1 MKLLLLALASA
12 APLSLALLAS
22 PPAVL
27 APAAPNTQQP
37 DAEASSEAQAEE
49 PPQEP
54 IQHRVEVNAAGER
67 MLVEEV
73 IVEAPLAKVW
83 WAYTTGP
90 GMQAWA
96 APLAEVDLRAGGT
109 IRTNYDPEGELGGPG
124 TNTLHI
130 VNWVPE
136 RVLTLRAELN
146 DNWPELMQRDAGKL
160 MNVVLFEE
168 LGPRRTRIESYGVGY
183 GADPAYDGL
192 LGFFAQA
199 NRGLYVELKRALE
212 EPDPES
218 EDESAR

>member
-1 MKLLLLALASA
+1 MKLLFVALASA
-12 APLSLALLAS
+12 APLTLALLS
-22 PPAVL
+22 TPTTVL
-27 APAAPNTQQP
+27 APAASSTLAGGQDPAARDADAAPEAAPEQP
-37 DAEASSEAQAEE
+37 
-49 PPQEP
+49 
-54 IQHRVEVNAAGER
+54 IRHRIEVNAAGER

-83 WAYTTGP
+83 RAYTTGP

-109 IRTNYDPEGELGGPG
+109 IRTNYEPEGELGGPG

-146 DNWPELMQRDAGKL
+146 DNWPELMQRDAGNL

-183 GADPAYDGL
+183 GDDPAYDGL

-199 NRGLYVELKRALE
+199 NRGLYVELKRVLE
-212 EPDPES
+212 EPEPES
-218 EDESAR
+218 ER

>member
-1 MKLLLLALASA
+1 MKWFLLALASA
-12 APLSLALLAS
+12 APFSLTLLST
-22 PPAVL
+22 PRVVL
-27 APAAPNTQQP
+27 APDAQDPAEVPEAAP
-37 DAEASSEAQAEE
+37 ERE
-49 PPQEP
+49 EP

-67 MLVEEV
+67 MLIEEV
-73 IVEAPLAKVW
+73 IVEAPIAKVW

-109 IRTNYDPEGELGGPG
+109 IRTNYTPDGELGGPG

-136 RVLTLRAELN
+136 RVLTLRAELS
-146 DNWPELMQRDAGKL
+146 DNWPELMQRDAGNL

-168 LGPRRTRIESYGVGY
+168 LGPHRTRIESYGVGY
-183 GADPAYDGL
+183 GDDAAYDEL

-199 NRGLYVELKRALE
+199 NRGLYGELKRVLE
-212 EPDPES
+212 EPEPER
-218 EDESAR
+218 ER